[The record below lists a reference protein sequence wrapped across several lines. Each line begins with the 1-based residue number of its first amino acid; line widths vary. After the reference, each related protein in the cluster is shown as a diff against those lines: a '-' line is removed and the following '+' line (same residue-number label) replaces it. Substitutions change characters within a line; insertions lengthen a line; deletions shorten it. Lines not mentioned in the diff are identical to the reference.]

1 MTVDAVDLAFAG
13 IARQAELVRGGSVS
27 SRELVELYL
36 DRIDRHDRGLNS
48 FRTVLGDR
56 ALADAAAA
64 DRRRAAG
71 ETAALLGVP
80 IAVKDVE
87 DITGEITTF
96 GTGGFSRPARSDSE
110 LVARL
115 RDAGAVVIGKTNLP
129 ELAICGFTESRTWGT
144 TRNPWRPDRTP
155 GGSSGGSGAAV
166 AAGLVGVATATDGAG
181 SIRIPA
187 AFCGLFGLK
196 PQWGRVMVQP
206 ANHWYCLTVGGCVSR
221 SVLDSALF
229 LDVTARSGGAGV
241 PPPDR
246 LYVEAAR
253 TPPGRLRIAISDRPP
268 RLIVPP
274 IVTGEVR
281 SPLESIAQ
289 TLSSLGHQVRR
300 EDPSYRLAGNNF
312 VPRYL
317 RGIHD
322 ELAAVPHPERLEA
335 RTRGFGR
342 LGSLYPAPVARRAR
356 TAARGDARRINELFG
371 RTDVVV
377 TPTVG
382 EAPIEVGRW
391 KGRSAVRTL
400 LGMGRTYCFTPIWN
414 HTGQP
419 AASVPAGFTAAGLPL
434 AVQLIGPPNGE
445 ELLISLAAQLEA
457 ELRWTERRPPG
468 SS

>member
-1 MTVDAVDLAFAG
+1 MDPVDIAFAG
-13 IARQAELVRGGSVS
+13 ITRQAELVRDGSVS

-56 ALADAAAA
+56 ALADADAA

-71 ETAALLGVP
+71 ETAGLLGVP
-80 IAVKDVE
+80 VAVKDVD
-87 DITGEITTF
+87 DIAGEITAC
-96 GTGGFSRPARSDSE
+96 GTGGFSEPARSDSE

-196 PQWGRVMVQP
+196 PQSGRVPVQP
-206 ANHWYCLTVGGCVSR
+206 ANHWYGLTVGGCVSR

-229 LDVTARSGGAGV
+229 LDVTSRTTGAGAP

-246 LYVEAAR
+246 PYVELAR
-253 TPPGRLRIAISDRPP
+253 TGPGRLRIAVSDRPA
-268 RLIVPP
+268 RLIAPP
-274 IVTGEVR
+274 IVTDEVR
-281 SPLESIAQ
+281 SGLGSIAE
-289 TLSSLGHQVRR
+289 TLNGLGHDVRR
-300 EDPSYRLAGNNF
+300 ENPSYGLAGNNF
-312 VPRYL
+312 VARYL
-317 RGIHD
+317 RGIRD
-322 ELAAVPHPERLEA
+322 ELAEVPHPERLEA

-342 LGSLYPAPVARRAR
+342 LGSLYPEPVARRAR
-356 TAARGDARRINELFG
+356 SAARRDARRINEIFD
-371 RTDVVV
+371 RTDVLV

-382 EAPIEVGRW
+382 EPPIEVGRW
-391 KGRSAVRTL
+391 KGRSAIRTL
-400 LGMGRTYCFTPIWN
+400 LGMSRTYCFTPIWN

-419 AASVPAGFTAAGLPL
+419 AASVPAGFTPAGLPL
-434 AVQLIGPPNGE
+434 AVQLVGPPNGE
-445 ELLISLAAQLEA
+445 ELLISLAAQLDA
-457 ELRWTERRPPG
+457 ELRWSERRPG
-468 SS
+468 W